1 MYICL
6 NVSIFSTNHLV
17 LANFKNVKYFC
28 ENRMPQYFLHEA
40 VHVNVLFSDTIKSES
55 VLFTYSLA
63 GSPPESVLKVLIIA
77 GKLSGFLRSLICSTT
92 KSGLFPFALT
102 PPTIDVPDAPVDDP
116 EINREFVKQQN
127 NGAQDSHA

>member
-1 MYICL
+1 M
-6 NVSIFSTNHLV
+6 F
-17 LANFKNVKYFC
+17 
-28 ENRMPQYFLHEA
+28 
-40 VHVNVLFSDTIKSES
+40 
-55 VLFTYSLA
+55 FTYSLA

-102 PPTIDVPDAPVDDP
+102 PPTIDDPDAPVVEDP

-127 NGAQDSHA
+127 IGAQDSHAQVS